1 MTRLTAYPQTEREA
15 MQIHTIAFLVL
26 LKGKQVITEDG
37 VQESHIKIPNSFVEQ
52 FKGMGVHLYLETE
65 DDGDT
70 LIVQLYEPESPV
82 IEGEAEDV
90 EE

>member
-26 LKGKQVITEDG
+26 LKGKQVITDDG
-37 VQESHIKIPNSFVEQ
+37 TQQSHLKIPNSFVKQ
-52 FKGMGVHLYLETE
+52 FQGMGVNLYLETE

-70 LIVQLYEPESPV
+70 LIVQLYEPENQV